1 MTGQTTE
8 DDQRIEQQGLKVV
21 ELFTACAAAPD
32 DRGAAEAAD
41 TALAELE
48 TLLRAA
54 AGPA

>member
-8 DDQRIEQQGLKVV
+8 DDRRIEQQGLKVV

-48 TLLRAA
+48 TLLRAVA
-54 AGPA
+54 